1 MKLGA
6 LRRLVPIE
14 RVRNPPP
21 VVAVLRLSGIIGQLG
36 PLRTGLT
43 LGGLAEAIERAFS
56 LRRLKAV
63 ALAVN
68 SPGGSAVQS
77 ALICKRIRALA
88 EENEVPVFA
97 FAEDVAGS
105 GGYWL
110 ALAGDEIFADES
122 SIIGSVGVIFKSF
135 GLAEAIG
142 RLGIERRIYTAGE
155 NKSLLDPFTPED
167 PDDVARIKAIQ
178 GDVHETFKAMVR
190 HRRQGK
196 LKAAEDELFSGAF
209 WSGRRA
215 LELGLID
222 GIGDLRTVMRE
233 RFGDEVRLRVVT
245 PQRPWFKRRF
255 GPGLGSRHGDGHWE
269 GTSPAGVPSL
279 GAGGGAELAA
289 GIISAIEERALWSR
303 FGL

>member
-43 LGGLAEAIERAFS
+43 LAGLAEAIERAFS
-56 LRRLKAV
+56 LRRLRAV

-77 ALICKRIRALA
+77 ALICRRIRALA
-88 EENEVPVFA
+88 EEKEVPVFA

-142 RLGIERRIYTAGE
+142 RLGIERRVYTAGE

-190 HRRQGK
+190 ARRQGK
-196 LKAAEDELFSGAF
+196 LKAEEEELFSGAF

-245 PQRPWFKRRF
+245 PARPWLKRRL
-255 GPGLGSRHGDGHWE
+255 GPGLGPRHWDGA
-269 GTSPAGVPSL
+269 SPAGVPSL
-279 GAGGGAELAA
+279 GVAAGAELVA
-289 GIISAIEERALWSR
+289 GIIAAIEERALWSR

>member
-43 LGGLAEAIERAFS
+43 LAGLAEAIERAFS
-56 LRRLKAV
+56 LRRLRAV

-77 ALICKRIRALA
+77 ALICRRIRALA

-142 RLGIERRIYTAGE
+142 RLGIERRVYTAGE
-155 NKSLLDPFTPED
+155 KKSLLDPFTPED

-190 HRRQGK
+190 SRRQGK
-196 LKAAEDELFSGAF
+196 LKAEEEELFSGAF

-245 PQRPWFKRRF
+245 PARPWLKRRF
-255 GPGLGSRHGDGHWE
+255 GPGLGPRHWDGA
-269 GTSPAGVPSL
+269 SPAGVPSL
-279 GAGGGAELAA
+279 GVAAGAELVA
-289 GIISAIEERALWSR
+289 GIIAAIEERALWSR

>member
-43 LGGLAEAIERAFS
+43 LAGLAEAIERAFS
-56 LRRLKAV
+56 LRRLRAV

-142 RLGIERRIYTAGE
+142 RLGIERRVYTAGE

-190 HRRQGK
+190 ARRQGK
-196 LKAAEDELFSGAF
+196 LKAEEEELFSGAF

-245 PQRPWFKRRF
+245 PQRPWLKRRF
-255 GPGLGSRHGDGHWE
+255 GPGLGPRHWDGA
-269 GTSPAGVPSL
+269 SPAGVPSL
-279 GAGGGAELAA
+279 GASAGAELVA
-289 GIISAIEERALWSR
+289 GIITAIEERALWSR

>member
-43 LGGLAEAIERAFS
+43 LAGLAEAIERAFS
-56 LRRLKAV
+56 LRRLRAV

-77 ALICKRIRALA
+77 ALICRRIRALA

-142 RLGIERRIYTAGE
+142 RLGIERRVYTAGE
-155 NKSLLDPFTPED
+155 KKLLLDPFTPED

-190 HRRQGK
+190 SRRQGK
-196 LKAAEDELFSGAF
+196 LKAEEEELFSGAF

-245 PQRPWFKRRF
+245 PARPWLKRRF
-255 GPGLGSRHGDGHWE
+255 GPGLGPRHWDGA
-269 GTSPAGVPSL
+269 SPAGVPSL
-279 GAGGGAELAA
+279 GVAAGAELVA
-289 GIISAIEERALWSR
+289 GIIAAIEERALWSR

>member
-56 LRRLKAV
+56 LRRLRAV

-77 ALICKRIRALA
+77 ALICRRIRALA

-142 RLGIERRIYTAGE
+142 RLGIERRVYTAGE

-190 HRRQGK
+190 SRRQGK
-196 LKAAEDELFSGAF
+196 LKAEEEELFSGAF

-245 PQRPWFKRRF
+245 PARPWLKRRF
-255 GPGLGSRHGDGHWE
+255 GPGLGPRHWDGA
-269 GTSPAGVPSL
+269 SPAGVPSL
-279 GAGGGAELAA
+279 GVAAGAELVA
-289 GIISAIEERALWSR
+289 GIIAAIEERALWSR

>member
-43 LGGLAEAIERAFS
+43 LAGLAEAIERAFS
-56 LRRLKAV
+56 LRRLRAV

-77 ALICKRIRALA
+77 ALICRRIRALA
-88 EENEVPVFA
+88 EEKEVPVFA

-142 RLGIERRIYTAGE
+142 RLGIERRVYTAGE

-190 HRRQGK
+190 SRRQGK
-196 LKAAEDELFSGAF
+196 LKAEEEELFSGAF

-245 PQRPWFKRRF
+245 PARPWLKRRF
-255 GPGLGSRHGDGHWE
+255 GPGLGPRHWDGA
-269 GTSPAGVPSL
+269 SPAGVPSL
-279 GAGGGAELAA
+279 GVAAGAELVA
-289 GIISAIEERALWSR
+289 GIIAAIEERALWSR

>member
-43 LGGLAEAIERAFS
+43 LAGLAEAIERAFS
-56 LRRLKAV
+56 LRRLRAV

-77 ALICKRIRALA
+77 ALICGRIRALA

-142 RLGIERRIYTAGE
+142 RLGIERRVYTAGE

-190 HRRQGK
+190 SRRQGK
-196 LKAAEDELFSGAF
+196 LKAEEEELFSGAF

-245 PQRPWFKRRF
+245 PARPWLKRRF
-255 GPGLGSRHGDGHWE
+255 GPGLGPRHWDGA
-269 GTSPAGVPSL
+269 SPAGVPSL
-279 GAGGGAELAA
+279 GVAAGAELVA
-289 GIISAIEERALWSR
+289 GIIAAIEERALWSR

>member
-43 LGGLAEAIERAFS
+43 LAGLAEAIERAFS

-63 ALAVN
+63 ALAIN

-77 ALICKRIRALA
+77 ALICGRIRALA

-110 ALAGDEIFADES
+110 ALAGDEIFADEA
-122 SIIGSVGVIFKSF
+122 SIIGSVGVVFKSF

-142 RLGIERRIYTAGE
+142 RLGIERRVYTAGE
-155 NKSLLDPFTPED
+155 KKSLLDPFTPED
-167 PDDVARIKAIQ
+167 PDDVARIEAIQ
-178 GDVHETFKAMVR
+178 GDVHESFKAMVR
-190 HRRQGK
+190 ARRQGK
-196 LKAAEDELFSGAF
+196 LKAAEEELFSGAF

-245 PQRPWFKRRF
+245 PGRPWFKRRF
-255 GPGLGSRHGDGHWE
+255 GPGLGSRHWDAS
-269 GTSPAGVPSL
+269 SPAGDPSL
-279 GAGGGAELAA
+279 GAELVA
-289 GIISAIEERALWSR
+289 GVISAIEERALWSR

>member
-6 LRRLVPIE
+6 WRRLVPIE

-21 VVAVLRLSGIIGQLG
+21 VVAVLRLGGIIGQLG
-36 PLRTGLT
+36 PLRPGLT
-43 LGGLAEAIERAFS
+43 LGGLAAAIERAFS
-56 LRRLKAV
+56 LRRLRAV
-63 ALAVN
+63 ALAIN

-110 ALAGDEIFADES
+110 ALAADEIFADES
-122 SIIGSVGVIFKSF
+122 SIIGSVGVVFKSF
-135 GLAEAIG
+135 GLADAIG
-142 RLGIERRIYTAGE
+142 RLGIERRVYTAGAK
-155 NKSLLDPFTPED
+155 KSLLDPFTPED
-167 PDDVARIKAIQ
+167 PDDVARIKEIQ

-190 HRRQGK
+190 SRRQGK
-196 LKAAEDELFSGAF
+196 LKAEEEELFSGAF

-245 PQRPWFKRRF
+245 PARPWLKRRF
-255 GPGLGSRHGDGHWE
+255 GPGLGPRHWDGA
-269 GTSPAGVPSL
+269 SPAGVPSL
-279 GAGGGAELAA
+279 GVAAGAELVA
-289 GIISAIEERALWSR
+289 GIIAAIEERALWSR

>member
-43 LGGLAEAIERAFS
+43 LSGLAEAIERAFS
-56 LRRLKAV
+56 LRRLRAV

-77 ALICKRIRALA
+77 ALICRRIRALA

-142 RLGIERRIYTAGE
+142 RLGIERRVYTAGE
-155 NKSLLDPFTPED
+155 KKLLLDPFTPED

-190 HRRQGK
+190 ARRQGK
-196 LKAAEDELFSGAF
+196 LKAEEEELFSGAF

-245 PQRPWFKRRF
+245 PARPWLKRRF
-255 GPGLGSRHGDGHWE
+255 GPGLGPRHWDGA
-269 GTSPAGVPSL
+269 SPAGVPSL
-279 GAGGGAELAA
+279 GVAAGAELVA
-289 GIISAIEERALWSR
+289 GIIAAIEERALWSR

>member
-1 MKLGA
+1 MNLGA
-6 LRRLVPIE
+6 WRRLVPIE

-21 VVAVLRLSGIIGQLG
+21 VVAVLRLGGIIGQLG

-56 LRRLKAV
+56 LRRLRAV

-77 ALICKRIRALA
+77 ALICGRIRALA

-122 SIIGSVGVIFKSF
+122 SIIGSVGVVFKSF

-142 RLGIERRIYTAGE
+142 RLGIERRVYTAGE
-155 NKSLLDPFTPED
+155 KKSLLDPFTAED

-222 GIGDLRTVMRE
+222 GIGDLRAVMRE

-245 PQRPWFKRRF
+245 PARPWLKRRF
-255 GPGLGSRHGDGHWE
+255 GPGLGSHHWDGA
-269 GTSPAGVPSL
+269 SPAGVPSL
-279 GAGGGAELAA
+279 GAGVGAELAA
-289 GIISAIEERALWSR
+289 GIIAAIEERALWSR

>member
-43 LGGLAEAIERAFS
+43 LAGLAEAIERAFS
-56 LRRLKAV
+56 FRRLKAV
-63 ALAVN
+63 ALAIN

-77 ALICKRIRALA
+77 ALICGRIRALA

-110 ALAGDEIFADES
+110 ALAGDEIFADEA
-122 SIIGSVGVIFKSF
+122 SIIGSVGVVFKSF

-142 RLGIERRIYTAGE
+142 RLGIERRVYTAGE
-155 NKSLLDPFTPED
+155 KKSLLDPFTPED
-167 PDDVARIKAIQ
+167 PDDVARIEAIQ
-178 GDVHETFKAMVR
+178 GDVHESFKAMVR
-190 HRRQGK
+190 ARRQGK
-196 LKAAEDELFSGAF
+196 LKAAEEELFSGAF

-245 PQRPWFKRRF
+245 PGRPWFKRRF
-255 GPGLGSRHGDGHWE
+255 GPGLGSRHWHE
-269 GTSPAGVPSL
+269 ATPAGVPSL
-279 GAGGGAELAA
+279 GVAAGAELVA
-289 GIISAIEERALWSR
+289 GVITAIEERALWSR

>member
-43 LGGLAEAIERAFS
+43 LAGLAEAIERAFS
-56 LRRLKAV
+56 LRRLRAV

-77 ALICKRIRALA
+77 ALICRRIRALA

-142 RLGIERRIYTAGE
+142 RLGIERRVYTAGE

-190 HRRQGK
+190 SRRQGK
-196 LKAAEDELFSGAF
+196 LKAEEEELFSGAF

-245 PQRPWFKRRF
+245 PARPWLKRRF
-255 GPGLGSRHGDGHWE
+255 GPGLGPRHWDGA
-269 GTSPAGVPSL
+269 SPAGVPSL
-279 GAGGGAELAA
+279 GVAAGAELVA
-289 GIISAIEERALWSR
+289 GIIAAIEERALWSR

>member
-43 LGGLAEAIERAFS
+43 LAGLAEAIERAFS
-56 LRRLKAV
+56 LRRLRAV

-77 ALICKRIRALA
+77 ALICRRIRALA

-142 RLGIERRIYTAGE
+142 RLGIERRVYTAGE

-190 HRRQGK
+190 ARRQGK
-196 LKAAEDELFSGAF
+196 LKAEEEELFSGAF

-245 PQRPWFKRRF
+245 PARPWLKRRF
-255 GPGLGSRHGDGHWE
+255 GPGLGPRHWDGA
-269 GTSPAGVPSL
+269 SPAGVPSL
-279 GAGGGAELAA
+279 GVAAGAELVA
-289 GIISAIEERALWSR
+289 GIIAAIEERALWSR

>member
-6 LRRLVPIE
+6 WRRLVPIE

-21 VVAVLRLSGIIGQLG
+21 VVAVLRLGGIIGQLG

-43 LGGLAEAIERAFS
+43 LSGLAEAIERAFS
-56 LRRLKAV
+56 LRRLRAV

-77 ALICKRIRALA
+77 ALICRRIRALA
-88 EENEVPVFA
+88 EEKEVPVFA

-142 RLGIERRIYTAGE
+142 RLGIERRVYTAGE

-190 HRRQGK
+190 SRRQGK
-196 LKAAEDELFSGAF
+196 LKAEEEELFSGAF

-245 PQRPWFKRRF
+245 PARPWLKRRF
-255 GPGLGSRHGDGHWE
+255 GPGLGPRHWDGA
-269 GTSPAGVPSL
+269 SPAGVPSL
-279 GAGGGAELAA
+279 GVAAGAELVA
-289 GIISAIEERALWSR
+289 GIIAAIEERALWSR

>member
-43 LGGLAEAIERAFS
+43 LAGLAEAIERAFS
-56 LRRLKAV
+56 LRRLRAV

-77 ALICKRIRALA
+77 ALICRRIRALA

-142 RLGIERRIYTAGE
+142 RLGIERRVYTAGE

-190 HRRQGK
+190 SRRQGK
-196 LKAAEDELFSGAF
+196 LKAEEEELFSGAF

-245 PQRPWFKRRF
+245 PARPWLKRRF
-255 GPGLGSRHGDGHWE
+255 GPGLGPRHWDGA
-269 GTSPAGVPSL
+269 SPAGLPSL
-279 GAGGGAELAA
+279 GVAAGAELVA
-289 GIISAIEERALWSR
+289 GIIAAIEERALWSR